1 MRYFFKHGPL
11 CLNAV
16 MQNTIILL
24 FPFSQLHFLWVF
36 RFFFFLEKIEIRIP
50 DESVA
55 FTERIEREEIHVLM
69 KNIQSHPTE
78 KREESITFINAGRVE
93 NSYPFRVSIEIF
105 KVTEFIL
112 PLWVHSNKKL
122 KFFVSIFLALN
133 HFLLFSSR
141 NPLI

>member
-1 MRYFFKHGPL
+1 M
-11 CLNAV
+11 
-16 MQNTIILL
+16 
-24 FPFSQLHFLWVF
+24 
-36 RFFFFLEKIEIRIP
+36 
-50 DESVA
+50 
-55 FTERIEREEIHVLM
+55 LM

-122 KFFVSIFLALN
+122 KFFVYLSCTES
-133 HFLLFSSR
+133 FSSFFIQKPINLSVIER
-141 NPLI
+141 LITFFIDLNLKVLSNTLNSSCCFGDTSTISLYCKTTYKQG